1 MPSEFNVERTEFDLD
16 TFQQILGA
24 MDGYHILPWLKTS
37 GDDDNKMI
45 DVEPWDLPGMPEVN
59 VDAWR
64 YHVGFAVDRGFVE
77 CWSPDPQDAATVRP
91 FSEVAH
97 EQIAR
102 MLNKARRPQSHGQD
116 PNVSSELRP
125 ARLTYTGKEFI
136 DNLNNPSVKAKA
148 VEAVKQWGLPVMM
161 QVVTEAAKQLIPTE
175 QTAARSYV
183 AAASAE

>member
-1 MPSEFNVERTEFDLD
+1 
-16 TFQQILGA
+16 
-24 MDGYHILPWLKTS
+24 
-37 GDDDNKMI
+37 
-45 DVEPWDLPGMPEVN
+45 
-59 VDAWR
+59 
-64 YHVGFAVDRGFVE
+64 
-77 CWSPDPQDAATVRP
+77 
-91 FSEVAH
+91 
-97 EQIAR
+97 

-175 QTAARSYV
+175 QTAAKSYV